1 MFERILTEVERAGCA
16 KKVPDEDKLPPIMFR
31 YSLSGG
37 RSETYLLE
45 GVRPEESTVEES
57 SSRRERRVTY
67 RIGSIAEDVSKEVG
81 RQVGA
86 THIWYFDGNVTGYRQ
101 LAQQDR

>member
-1 MFERILTEVERAGCA
+1 
-16 KKVPDEDKLPPIMFR
+16 MFR
-31 YSLSGG
+31 YSINGGGGG
-37 RSETYLLE
+37 RSEVYVLE

-67 RIGSIAEDVSKEVG
+67 KISQIAEEVGNETG

-86 THIWYFDGNVTGYRQ
+86 THVWYYDGNVAGYRRM
-101 LAQQDR
+101 A

>member
-1 MFERILTEVERAGCA
+1 
-16 KKVPDEDKLPPIMFR
+16 MFR
-31 YSLSGG
+31 YSMGSG
-37 RSETYLLE
+37 RSEAYVLE

-67 RIGSIAEDVSKEVG
+67 RIGQIAEEVGKETG

-86 THIWYFDGNVTGYRQ
+86 TQVWYYDGNVSGYRRM
-101 LAQQDR
+101 A